1 MAVAPGDYGKPRPHV
16 VVQTDLLNETHAS
29 ILACPIT
36 SDLRGYPYR
45 LPLTP
50 GPSTGLRQG
59 SEAMVDKLQPIRTER
74 IARVVGALDA
84 EAMRQL
90 EARLAFVLGLRG

>member
-1 MAVAPGDYGKPRPHV
+1 MKRGDIVVAVAPGDYGKPRPHV

-59 SEAMVDKLQPIRTER
+59 SEAMVDKLQPIRTNLLISR
-74 IARVVGALDA
+74 SRT
-84 EAMRQL
+84 
-90 EARLAFVLGLRG
+90 LRFHFYP